1 MAPTPILII
10 ASRSDIAGGENYLL
24 SCLKYMDRSRY
35 RPIVWL
41 PDDGAFRAA
50 LEQAGVEYMIEP
62 VNYGWL
68 KPPKPWFEFLTGLS
82 ERVRRIVSLIRERD
96 IRLVHTNSNMIL
108 EGALAAKLAGVPHL
122 YLAHIDF
129 QSNLPLYQRFQLD
142 AASFAGLMGDLSD
155 GIIAVSHHVARSL
168 CPPLEPVRIQV
179 VHNGL
184 ELDKFDQALMQRDGS
199 LRRELGLPADA
210 PLITAAGRITDDK
223 GFDIL
228 LEAAAIVHGAHPGAH
243 FLIAGGTDS
252 RDYQRQLSER
262 IAQLG
267 LGSHVHFLGQRKDLP
282 RVLAESDIF
291 LLTSRREGHPYVL
304 LEAMACECSV
314 VASRCGGVD
323 ETVVEGETGFVVE
336 IGDVATTANR
346 LDRLL
351 GNPRLRSNMA
361 RNGRE
366 RVKTVFTAR
375 QTAEGLFGMYEE
387 LLSRPAPQP
396 GSYAVALFLQ
406 TTAEIGYLGEKV
418 TNMEERLKKA
428 ERAAQ
433 LLLDNPLARL
443 ARRIFGKQAG
453 P

>member
-1 MAPTPILII
+1 MTTENILII
-10 ASRSDIAGGENYLL
+10 ASRTDIAGGENYLL
-24 SCLKYMDRSRY
+24 SCLKYMDRNRY
-35 RPIVWL
+35 HPIVWL
-41 PDDGAFRAA
+41 PGDGAFRAA
-50 LEQAGVEYMIEP
+50 LEQAGVEYVIEP

-68 KPPKPWFEFLTGLS
+68 KPPNPWFEFLSGLP
-82 ERVRRIVSLIRERD
+82 ERVHRITRLIRERD

-142 AASFAGLMGDLSD
+142 AASFAGLMGDLSG

-168 CPPLEPVRIQV
+168 CPPLDPARIRV

-184 ELDKFDQALMQRDGS
+184 ELDKFDQALTQRDGS
-199 LRRELGLPADA
+199 LRLELGLPADA
-210 PLITAAGRITDDK
+210 SLITAAGRITNDK

-228 LEAAAIVHGAHPGAH
+228 LEAAAIVHGAHPDAH

-252 RDYQRQLSER
+252 LDFQRQLNER
-262 IAQLG
+262 IVQLG
-267 LGSHVHFLGQRKDLP
+267 LSTHVHFLGLRKDLP

-304 LEAMACECSV
+304 LEAMACECAV

-336 IGDVATTANR
+336 IADVATTADR

-351 GNPRLRSNMA
+351 DDPGLRGIMA
-361 RNGRE
+361 RKGRE
-366 RVKTVFTAR
+366 RVAGAFTAR
-375 QTAEGLFGMYEE
+375 QTAEGLFGMYGE
-387 LLSRPAPQP
+387 LLSHPTPQP
-396 GSYAVALFLQ
+396 GSYAVDLFLQ
-406 TTAEIGYLGEKV
+406 TASEIGYLGEKV
-418 TNMEERLKKA
+418 TDMEERLKKA

-433 LLLDNPLARL
+433 LLLDNPLARF
-443 ARRIFGKQAG
+443 ARFFSIF
-453 P
+453 

>member
-1 MAPTPILII
+1 MTPILII
-10 ASRSDIAGGENYLL
+10 ASRADIAGGENYLL
-24 SCLKYMDRSRY
+24 SCLEYMDRSRY
-35 RPIVWL
+35 HPIFWL
-41 PDDGAFRAA
+41 PGDGAFRVA
-50 LEQAGVEYMIEP
+50 LERVGVEYMIEP

-68 KPPKPWFEFLTGLS
+68 KPPKPWFEFLSGLS

-155 GIIAVSHHVARSL
+155 GIIAVSHHVAHSL
-168 CPPLEPVRIQV
+168 CPPLDPARIRV

-184 ELDKFDQALMQRDGS
+184 ELDKFDQALAQRDGS

-210 PLITAAGRITDDK
+210 PIITAAGRISEDK

-252 RDYQRQLSER
+252 PDYQRQLTER
-262 IAQLG
+262 IVQLD
-267 LGSHVHFLGQRKDLP
+267 LGMHVHFLGLRKDLP

-304 LEAMACECSV
+304 LEAMACECAV

-336 IGDVATTANR
+336 IGDVATTAEH

-351 GNPRLRSNMA
+351 GDHGLRRVMA
-361 RNGRE
+361 GNGRE
-366 RVKTVFTAR
+366 RVKSVFIA
-375 QTAEGLFGMYEE
+375 QKTAEGLFGMYEE
-387 LLSRPAPQP
+387 LLLRTTPQP
-396 GSYAVALFLQ
+396 GSYAANLFLQ
-406 TTAEIGYLGEKV
+406 TAAEIGYLGEKV
-418 TNMEERLKKA
+418 TDMEERLKKA

-433 LLLDNPLARL
+433 LLLDNPLARF
-443 ARRIFGKQAG
+443 ARRIFEKQTK

>member
-1 MAPTPILII
+1 MTAILII

-35 RPIVWL
+35 HPIIWL
-41 PDDGAFRAA
+41 PGDGAFRAA

-68 KPPKPWFEFLTGLS
+68 KPPKPWFEFLSGLS
-82 ERVRRIVSLIRERD
+82 ERVRRIVNLIRERD

-129 QSNLPLYQRFQLD
+129 QPNLPLYQRFQLD

-168 CPPLEPVRIQV
+168 CPPLDSVRIRV

-184 ELDKFDQALMQRDGS
+184 ELDKFDQALAQRDGS
-199 LRRELGLPADA
+199 LRRELGLPEGAA
-210 PLITAAGRITDDK
+210 VITAAGRITEDK

-228 LEAAAIVHGAHPGAH
+228 LETAAIVHGVHPDAH

-252 RDYQRQLSER
+252 LDYQRQLTER
-262 IAQLG
+262 IVQLG
-267 LGSHVHFLGQRKDLP
+267 LGAHVHFLGMRKDLP

-304 LEAMACECSV
+304 LEAMACECAV

-323 ETVVEGETGFVVE
+323 ETVIEDETGFVVE
-336 IGDVATTANR
+336 IGDAATTAKR

-351 GNPRLRSNMA
+351 DDPGLRNSMA
-361 RNGRE
+361 HKGCE
-366 RVKTVFTAR
+366 RVKSAFTAR
-375 QTAEGLFGMYEE
+375 QTADGLFEMYDE
-387 LLSRPAPQP
+387 LLSRPALLP
-396 GSYAVALFLQ
+396 GSYAVDLFLQ
-406 TTAEIGYLGEKV
+406 TASEIGCLGEKV
-418 TNMEERLKKA
+418 TDMEERLKKA

-433 LLLDNPLARL
+433 LLLDNPLARF
-443 ARRIFGKQAG
+443 ARRIFGKQRKQ
-453 P
+453 